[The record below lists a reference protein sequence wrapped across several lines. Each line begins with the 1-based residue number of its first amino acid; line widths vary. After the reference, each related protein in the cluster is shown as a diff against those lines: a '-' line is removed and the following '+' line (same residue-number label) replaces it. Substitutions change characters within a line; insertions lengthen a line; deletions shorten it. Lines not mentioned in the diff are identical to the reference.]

1 MFSQHVYHNSITFY
15 ENASWVHLK
24 LQCFLLK
31 CRAVFSTALY
41 TDWGPHTNTDTFLLK
56 SNTIYCS
63 LVLYFALTIFFFS
76 LTVLNK
82 NCLIQGSKYYDFS
95 IHVYKLDNQ
104 FCGLTQCESLTYNC
118 SKLLFKTVAAAAADY
133 YVAIIIEN
141 RASDFV
147 TGFL

>member
-1 MFSQHVYHNSITFY
+1 MFSPTCLSYSIAFY

-56 SNTIYCS
+56 SNTIYCY

-76 LTVLNK
+76 LTDLIK

-104 FCGLTQCESLTYNC
+104 FCGLTECESLTFNC
-118 SKLLFKTVAAAAADY
+118 SKLKLLFKTVAAADY
-133 YVAIIIEN
+133 FVAIIIEN